1 MAELQFLDISE
12 ALSGANM
19 DWTPLGD
26 GFVKWDEAKYIN
38 LISLLHMISHTPFSY
53 RNYTN
58 YENKWEV
65 DFSKQKAAVAPYG
78 GPVGKLM
85 NIC

>member
-1 MAELQFLDISE
+1 
-12 ALSGANM
+12 
-19 DWTPLGD
+19 
-26 GFVKWDEAKYIN
+26 
-38 LISLLHMISHTPFSY
+38 MISHTPFSY